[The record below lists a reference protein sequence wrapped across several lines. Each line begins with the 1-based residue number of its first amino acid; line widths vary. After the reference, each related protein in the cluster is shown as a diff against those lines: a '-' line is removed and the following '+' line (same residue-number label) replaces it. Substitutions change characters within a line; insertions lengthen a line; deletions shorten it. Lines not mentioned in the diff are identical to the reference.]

1 MIFKDSYLNNKGYKM
16 AIRKI
21 DYDSVRGKYVLL
33 RDDFNVQIV
42 DGKILDSFRIDASMP
57 TIKHL
62 ISNGARVVICAHLGR
77 PGGRRDE
84 TLSLRP
90 IAEYIN
96 VPFVDDC
103 LKKDFLSDMKNG
115 DIVLMENLRFHIGEE
130 ENDDAFARELAAGFD
145 IYVNDA
151 FAVSHRAAA
160 SLVGVTKYLP
170 SFAGDLLMGEI
181 ENISHVLENPEHP
194 FVAFVGGAKVSS
206 KINVLKKLVTVA
218 DKLVVGGAMGTTFN
232 FALGAPVGNSLY
244 EPEMADT
251 VIEIMNI
258 AKQNGCEVLLPLD
271 KGVGKTFD
279 KNARRENRDVDKIR
293 DDDVI
298 IDDGDKTIERNHE
311 ILADAKT
318 VIWNGTFGMA
328 EWGDVWG
335 KSSFALARD
344 LAHYTKM
351 GKIKSVVGGGETVAA
366 LDVCGV
372 HKDMSYVSTGGGAFL
387 EFIEGKS
394 LPGITALEN

>member
-1 MIFKDSYLNNKGYKM
+1 M
-16 AIRKI
+16 AIRKV
-21 DYDSVRGKYVLL
+21 DYSSVRGKYVLL

-42 DGKILDSFRIDASMP
+42 NGKILDSFRIDTSMT
-57 TIKHL
+57 TIKRL
-62 ISNGARVVICAHLGR
+62 VSNGARVVICAHLGR
-77 PGGRRDE
+77 PKGKRDE

-90 IAEYIN
+90 IAEYMN

-103 LKKDFLSDMKNG
+103 LNKDFLSSMKNG
-115 DIVLMENLRFHIGEE
+115 DVVLMENLRFHIGEE
-130 ENDDAFARELAAGFD
+130 ENDDAFARELATGFD

-160 SLVGVTKYLP
+160 SIVGVTKYLP
-170 SFAGDLLMGEI
+170 SFAGDLLIGEI
-181 ENISHVLENPEHP
+181 ENISSVLENPEHP
-194 FVAFVGGAKVSS
+194 FIAFVGGAKVSS

-244 EPEMADT
+244 EPEMVDT

-271 KGVGKTFD
+271 KGVGKVFD
-279 KNARRENRDVDKIR
+279 KNAKRENRDVDKIM

-298 IDDGDKTIERNHE
+298 IDDGDKTIERNHG

-335 KSSFALARD
+335 RASFALARD
-344 LAHYTKM
+344 LAHFTKI

>member
-1 MIFKDSYLNNKGYKM
+1 M
-16 AIRKI
+16 AIRKV
-21 DYDSVRGKYVLL
+21 DYSSVRGKYVLL

-77 PGGRRDE
+77 PGGKRDE

-90 IAEYIN
+90 IAEYMN

-103 LKKDFLSDMKNG
+103 LNKDFLFNMKNG
-115 DIVLMENLRFHIGEE
+115 DVVLMENLRFHIGEE
-130 ENDDAFARELAAGFD
+130 ENDDAFARELAMGFD

-160 SLVGVTKYLP
+160 SIVGVTKYLP
-170 SFAGDLLMGEI
+170 SFAGDLLIGEI
-181 ENISHVLENPEHP
+181 DNISSVLENPEHP

-232 FALGAPVGNSLY
+232 FALGLPVGNSLY

-258 AKQNGCEVLLPLD
+258 AKQNGCEILLPLD
-271 KGVGKTFD
+271 KGVGKVFD
-279 KNARRENRDVDKIR
+279 KNAKRENRDVDKIS

-298 IDDGDKTIERNHE
+298 IDDGDKTIERNHGV
-311 ILADAKT
+311 LADAKT

-335 KSSFALARD
+335 RASFALARD
-344 LAHYTKM
+344 LAHFTKM

-366 LDVCGV
+366 IDACGV

-394 LPGITALEN
+394 LPGITALENRF

>member
-1 MIFKDSYLNNKGYKM
+1 M

-33 RDDFNVQIV
+33 RDDFNVQIEN
-42 DGKILDSFRIDASMP
+42 GKILDSFRIDASMP
-57 TIKHL
+57 TIKRL

-77 PGGRRDE
+77 PGGRRDK

-90 IAEYIN
+90 IAEYMNI
-96 VPFVDDC
+96 PFVDDC
-103 LKKDFLSDMKNG
+103 LDKDFLKDMKNG
-115 DIVLMENLRFHIGEE
+115 DVVLMENLRFHIGEE

-258 AKQNGCEVLLPLD
+258 AKQNGCEILLPLD
-271 KGVGKTFD
+271 KGVGKVFD
-279 KNARRENRDVDKIR
+279 KDAKRENRDVDKIR

-298 IDDGDKTIERNHE
+298 IDDGDKTIERNHDV
-311 ILADAKT
+311 LMNAKT

-335 KSSFALARD
+335 RASFALARD
-344 LAHYTKM
+344 LAHFTKI

-366 LDVCGV
+366 LDACGV
-372 HKDMSYVSTGGGAFL
+372 HNDMSYVSTGGGAFL

-394 LPGITALEN
+394 LPGITALENVF

>member
-1 MIFKDSYLNNKGYKM
+1 M

-21 DYDSVRGKYVLL
+21 DYNSVRGKYVLL

-42 DGKILDSFRIDASMP
+42 DGKILDSFRIDASMS

-77 PGGRRDE
+77 PKGKRDE

-90 IAEYIN
+90 IAEYMN

-103 LKKDFLSDMKNG
+103 LNKDFLPAMKNG
-115 DIVLMENLRFHIGEE
+115 DVVLMENLRFHIGEE
-130 ENDDAFARELAAGFD
+130 ENDDAFAKKLADGFD

-170 SFAGDLLMGEI
+170 SFAGDLLMSEI
-181 ENISHVLENPEHP
+181 ENISRVLEKPEHP
-194 FVAFVGGAKVSS
+194 FIAFVGGAKVST
-206 KINVLKKLVTVA
+206 KIGVLKKLVSIA
-218 DKLVVGGAMGTTFN
+218 DKVVVGGALGTTFN
-232 FALGAPVGNSLY
+232 FALGMPVGNSLY
-244 EPEMADT
+244 EPTMADVALDIIKT
-251 VIEIMNI
+251 ATEN
-258 AKQNGCEVLLPLD
+258 NCEVLVPLD
-271 KGVGKTFD
+271 KGVGKVFD
-279 KNARRENRDVDKIR
+279 KNARRTNRDANDVL

-298 IDDGDKTIERNHE
+298 IDDGDKTIERNNE
-311 ILADAKT
+311 LLKDAKT
-318 VIWNGTFGMA
+318 VVWNGTFGMA

-335 KSSFALARD
+335 KSSFALARS
-344 LAHYTKM
+344 LAHLTKM

-366 LDVCGV
+366 LDAIDV
-372 HKDMSYVSTGGGAFL
+372 HKDMTYVSTGGGAFL
-387 EFIEGKS
+387 EFIEGKE
-394 LPGITALEN
+394 LPGIAALDK